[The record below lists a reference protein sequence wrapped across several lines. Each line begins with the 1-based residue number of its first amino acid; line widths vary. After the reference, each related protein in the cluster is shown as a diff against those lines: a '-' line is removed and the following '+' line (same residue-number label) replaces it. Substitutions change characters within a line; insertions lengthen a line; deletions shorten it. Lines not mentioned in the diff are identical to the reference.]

1 MALPVLTF
9 FPRPRELTLR
19 GGWLKVPPLPH
30 PTALFTTSLPTT
42 IAEARAALAGAAD
55 GACRIVHQPE
65 RGAEGY
71 HIEILASGIRLH
83 AGDARGLLY
92 GAQTLRQIVAQY
104 PDELPHLVIIDSP
117 DLPVRGFMLD
127 VSRTRVPTQAEL
139 LDLVRALGRLR
150 VNQLQLYIEHAFTFR
165 GHEEA
170 WKDASP
176 LTPAEIRELDDAC
189 AAVGIELVPNLN
201 TFGHMERWLRHP
213 RYRAMAECPEGWIH
227 PLTGQFKEF
236 PGTLRPDQASVDF
249 AGALLDDYLPNFR
262 SRQVNIGGDEP
273 WELGQGFSK
282 QAVAERGKHRVYLDH
297 LKQLCALATARGHT
311 PQFWGDILLEDLE
324 FAQDAPADAMPVAWG
339 YDAGHPFKEQ
349 CGRLRDLGR
358 AYLVAPGTS
367 AWQSFT
373 GRLDNALT
381 NQAEA
386 VGAAVRH
393 EARGILLTTWGD
405 NGHHQPWPTAWLPM
419 AAGLAQAWGFA
430 ANAKTDFAAGCAI
443 LGGLSAAEG
452 QAVAAALTQL
462 GALDGQIAKAN
473 RNKSLTWD
481 FLTAKPAALAKFT
494 DGVTEAEIAASQAH
508 LAEAEALVAK
518 IADATIREE
527 LSLGARLASAGLHR
541 AAGQPVTAMER
552 MRLTKEYESVWQR
565 RSRLGGL
572 PESVGLLFG
581 EPAPGLPVGNSPA

>member
-1 MALPVLTF
+1 MALPVLKL

-19 GGWLKVPPLPH
+19 GGWLKVPALPH
-30 PTALFTTSLPTT
+30 PTALFIKSLPTT
-42 IAEARAALAGAAD
+42 IAEARSALAGTAD

-65 RGAEGY
+65 CRAEGY
-71 HIEILASGIRLH
+71 HIEILTSGIRLN
-83 AGDARGLLY
+83 AGDAQGVLY
-92 GAQTLRQIVAQY
+92 GAQTLRQIIAQY

-150 VNQLQLYIEHAFTFR
+150 VNQLQLYIEHTFAFR
-165 GHEEA
+165 GHEDA

-176 LTPAEIRELDDAC
+176 VTPAEIRELDDAC
-189 AAVGIELVPNLN
+189 EKVGIELVPNLN

-213 RYRAMAECPEGWIH
+213 RYRAMAECPGGWIH

-236 PGTLRPDQASVDF
+236 PGTLRPDQESLDF
-249 AGALLDDYLPNFR
+249 VAGLLDDYLPNFR

-273 WELGQGFSK
+273 WELGQGFSQ

-297 LKQLCALATARGHT
+297 LKPLCALGRERGRT
-311 PQFWGDILLEDLE
+311 VQFWGDILLEDLAL
-324 FAQDAPADAMPVAWG
+324 AQDAPADAIPVVWG

-349 CGRLRDLGR
+349 CGRLRELGR
-358 AYLVAPGTS
+358 TYLVAPGTS

-405 NGHHQPWPTAWLPM
+405 NGHHQPWPTSWLPM

-430 ANAKTDFAAGCAI
+430 ANAQTDFAAGCAI

-452 QAVAAALTQL
+452 KVVAAALRQL
-462 GALDGQIAKAN
+462 GTLDGQITKAN

-481 FLTAKPAALAKFT
+481 FLTAKPDALAKFT
-494 DGVTEAEIAASQAH
+494 DGVTPAEIAASQAH
-508 LAEAEALVAK
+508 LAEAEALVAQ
-518 IADATIREE
+518 ITDATIREE
-527 LSLGARLASAGLHR
+527 LSLGARLAEAGLRR
-541 AAGQPVTAMER
+541 AAGQAISAEEQT
-552 MRLTKEYESVWQR
+552 RLKKEYETGWLR
-565 RSRLGGL
+565 RSRPGGL
-572 PESVGLLFG
+572 AESSAGLFG
-581 EPAPGLPVGNSPA
+581 

>member
-1 MALPVLTF
+1 MALPALKF

-19 GGWLKVPPLPH
+19 GGWLKVPALPH
-30 PTALFTTSLPTT
+30 PTAAFIESLPKTM
-42 IAEARAALAGAAD
+42 AEAHAALAGPAE
-55 GACRIVHQPE
+55 GACRIVHKPE

-71 HIEILASGIRLH
+71 HIEILASGVRLN
-83 AGDARGLLY
+83 AGDAHGVLY
-92 GAQTLRQIVAQY
+92 GAQTLRQIAAQY
-104 PDELPHLVIIDSP
+104 PDELPHLEITDSP

-139 LDLVRALGRLR
+139 LALVRALGRLR
-150 VNQLQLYIEHAFTFR
+150 VNQLQLYIEHAFAFR
-165 GHEEA
+165 GHEDA

-189 AAVGIELVPNLN
+189 AEVGIELVPNLN

-236 PGTLRPDQASVDF
+236 PGTLRPDQGSLDF
-249 AGALLDDYLPNFR
+249 VAGLLDDYLPNFR

-297 LKQLCALATARGHT
+297 LKPLCALGRDRGRT
-311 PQFWGDILLEDLE
+311 VQFWGDILLEDLAL
-324 FAQDAPADAMPVAWG
+324 AQDAPADAVPVVWG

-349 CGRLRDLGR
+349 CGRLRELGR
-358 AYLVAPGTS
+358 NYLVAPGTS

-405 NGHHQPWPTAWLPM
+405 NGHHQPWPTSWLPM

-443 LGGLSAAEG
+443 LGGLSDADG
-452 QAVAAALTQL
+452 QAVAAALQQL
-462 GALDGQIAKAN
+462 GMLDGQIAKAN

-481 FLTAKPAALAKFT
+481 FLTAKPDALAKFT
-494 DGVTEAEIAASQAH
+494 DGVTPAEIAASQAH
-508 LAEAEALVAK
+508 LAAAEALVAK
-518 IADATIREE
+518 IGDATLRAE
-527 LSLGARLASAGLHR
+527 LSLGARLAGAGLRR
-541 AAGQPVTAMER
+541 ASGQPVSAEEQ
-552 MRLTKEYESVWQR
+552 TKLKQEYETVWLR
-565 RSRLGGL
+565 RSRPGGL
-572 PESVGLLFG
+572 SESVAGLFG
-581 EPAPGLPVGNSPA
+581 

>member
-19 GGWLKVPPLPH
+19 GGWLKLPPLPH
-30 PTALFTTSLPTT
+30 PTAAFLKNLPTT
-42 IAEARAALAGAAD
+42 MTEARAALAASAE
-55 GACRIVHQPE
+55 GACRIVHKPA
-65 RGAEGY
+65 RGPEGY
-71 HIEILASGIRLH
+71 HIEILASGIRLN
-83 AGDARGLLY
+83 AGDAHGALY
-92 GAQTLRQIVAQY
+92 GAQTLRRIATQY
-104 PDELPHLVIIDSP
+104 PDELPHLEITDSP

-139 LDLVRALGRLR
+139 LALVQALGGLR
-150 VNQLQLYIEHAFTFR
+150 VNQLQLYVEHTFAFP
-165 GHEEA
+165 GHEDA
-170 WKDASP
+170 WRDASP

-282 QAVAERGKHRVYLDH
+282 EAVAERGKHRVYLGH
-297 LKQLCALATARGHT
+297 LKKLCALATARGHI
-311 PQFWGDILLEDLE
+311 PQFWGDILLEDLAL
-324 FAQDAPADAMPVAWG
+324 AQDAPSDAVPVVWG

-349 CGRLRDLGR
+349 CGRLRELGR

-386 VGAAVRH
+386 IGAAVRQD
-393 EARGILLTTWGD
+393 ARGILLATWGD
-405 NGHHQPWPTAWLPM
+405 NGHHQPWPTSWLPM
-419 AAGLAQAWGFA
+419 AAGFAQAWGFA
-430 ANAKTDFAAGCAI
+430 ANAKTDFAGGCAI
-443 LGGLSAAEG
+443 LGGISAEDG
-452 QAVAAALTQL
+452 KAVAAALTQL
-462 GALDGQIAKAN
+462 GTLDGRIAKAN

-481 FLTAKPAALAKFT
+481 FLTAKPDALAKFT
-494 DGVTEAEIAASQAH
+494 DGVAAAEIAASRAH
-508 LAEAEALVAK
+508 LAEAQTLIAK
-518 IADATIREE
+518 IAEATIREE
-527 LSLGARLASAGLHR
+527 LSLGARLAGAGLDR
-541 AAGQPVTAMER
+541 AAGQAISAEEQAGLR
-552 MRLTKEYESVWQR
+552 KEYEVVWLR
-565 RSRLGGL
+565 RSRPGGL
-572 PESVGLLFG
+572 SESLSGLFG
-581 EPAPGLPVGNSPA
+581 

>member
-1 MALPVLTF
+1 MALPVLTL

-19 GGWLKVPPLPH
+19 GGWLKVPALPH
-30 PTALFTTSLPTT
+30 PTALFIKNLPTT
-42 IAEARAALAGAAD
+42 IAEAGAALAGSAE
-55 GACRIVHQPE
+55 GACRIVHKPG

-71 HIEILASGIRLH
+71 HLEILASGIRLH
-83 AGDARGLLY
+83 AADAPGVLY
-92 GAQTLRQIVAQY
+92 GAQTLRQIAEHY
-104 PDELPHLVIIDSP
+104 PDELPHLEITDSP

-139 LDLVRALGRLR
+139 LALVRALGRLR
-150 VNQLQLYIEHAFTFR
+150 ANQLQLYVEHTFAFP
-165 GHEEA
+165 GHEDA

-249 AGALLDDYLPNFR
+249 AASLLDDYLPHFR

-282 QAVAERGKHRVYLDH
+282 AAVAERGKHRVYLDH
-297 LKQLCALATARGHT
+297 LRKLCALGRDRGRT
-311 PQFWGDILLEDLE
+311 VQFWGDILLEDLAL
-324 FAQDAPADAMPVAWG
+324 AQDAPTDAVPVVWG

-349 CGRLRDLGR
+349 CGRLRELGR

-393 EARGILLTTWGD
+393 DARGILLTTWGD

-430 ANAKTDFAAGCAI
+430 ANARSDFASGCAI
-443 LGGLSAAEG
+443 LGGLSSTEG

-462 GALDGQIAKAN
+462 GTLDGNIAKAN

-481 FLTAKPAALAKFT
+481 FLTAKPDALAKFA
-494 DGVTEAEIAASQAH
+494 DGVTPAEIAASQAH
-508 LAEAEALVAK
+508 LEAAEALVAK
-518 IADATIREE
+518 ISDATLREE
-527 LSLGARLASAGLHR
+527 LSLGARLAGAGLRR
-541 AAGQPVTAMER
+541 AAGQTIAAGER
-552 MRLTKEYESVWQR
+552 ERLTKEYASVWLH
-565 RSRLGGL
+565 RSRPGGL
-572 PESVGLLFG
+572 AESKSLLFG
-581 EPAPGLPVGNSPA
+581 

>member
-1 MALPVLTF
+1 MALPALKL

-30 PTALFTTSLPTT
+30 PTALFIKSLPSTM
-42 IAEARAALAGAAD
+42 AEAHAALARSD
-55 GACRIVHQPE
+55 EGACRIVHQPE

-71 HIEILASGIRLH
+71 HIEILTSGIRLS
-83 AGDARGLLY
+83 AGDAHGLLY
-92 GAQTLRQIVAQY
+92 GAQTLRQIAEQY

-127 VSRTRVPTQAEL
+127 CSRTRVPTQTEL
-139 LDLVRALGRLR
+139 LALVRALGRLR
-150 VNQLQLYIEHAFTFR
+150 VNQLQLYIEHTFAFP
-165 GHEEA
+165 GHEDA

-189 AAVGIELVPNLN
+189 ATLGIELVPNLN

-249 AGALLDDYLPNFR
+249 AGALLDGYLPNFR

-297 LKQLCALATARGHT
+297 LKKLCALGRDRGRT
-311 PQFWGDILLEDLE
+311 VQFWGDILLEDLAL
-324 FAQDAPADAMPVAWG
+324 AQDAPADAVPVVWG

-349 CGRLRDLGR
+349 CGRLRELGR
-358 AYLVAPGTS
+358 TYLVAPGTS

-405 NGHHQPWPTAWLPM
+405 NGHHQPWPTSWLPM

-430 ANAKTDFAAGCAI
+430 ANAKTDSAAGCAI
-443 LGGLSAAEG
+443 LGGLSPAE
-452 QAVAAALTQL
+452 AKVVADALMQL
-462 GALDGQIAKAN
+462 GTLDSKITKAN

-481 FLTAKPAALAKFT
+481 FLTAKTEALAKFT
-494 DGVTEAEIAASQAH
+494 DGVSLAEIAASQAH
-508 LAEAEALVAK
+508 LAEAEGLVAK

-527 LSLGARLASAGLHR
+527 LSLGARLAGAGLRR
-541 AAGQPVTAMER
+541 ALGQPISTEAQA
-552 MRLTKEYESVWQR
+552 RLKKDYEIAWLR
-565 RSRLGGL
+565 RSRPGGL
-572 PESVGLLFG
+572 QESVAGLFG
-581 EPAPGLPVGNSPA
+581 